1 MGMRRLAR
9 EFRNNWKFIGVMIL
23 LALLAGVGT
32 AFMSNGLNVLLD
44 KASLALKV
52 LDHPETLTEADKTEL
67 KNELKRAFPALNH
80 PETLT
85 EADKTELKNELKKAF
100 PDKAHAQKYYNSLS
114 QAEQE
119 NARKAF
125 DSMSEEEKSKYR

>member
-1 MGMRRLAR
+1 MGMRRLTR
-9 EFRNNWKFIGVMIL
+9 EFRKNWKFFGVMIL
-23 LALLAGVGT
+23 LAILAGVGT

-44 KASLALKV
+44 KASLEQKTLNQ
-52 LDHPETLTEADKTEL
+52 PETLTEAE
-67 KNELKRAFPALNH
+67 
-80 PETLT
+80 
-85 EADKTELKNELKKAF
+85 KTELKNELKKAF
-100 PDKAHAQKYYNSLS
+100 PALNKPETLNEAEKTELKNELKKAFPNKASAQKYYNSLS